1 MIIDKEKIQE
11 AKEILGDQN
20 AVMMAEMLQLEDFD
34 EHNLK
39 ALCCFHAED
48 TPSLIYNPKNYTF
61 HCFGCQKTVD
71 IIDVFMQTQNCTYIE
86 AVKKLFEA
94 AGVRYSFGE
103 ANVKTRHQYIYPKEE
118 DLDNDRTSVYAYLAQ
133 RGISKET
140 ADYLDIR
147 ADKEGN
153 MVFNYYDTND
163 VLTMVKYRPSHRID
177 KRLKQP
183 KCWCQ
188 PGADTTPL
196 LYNINRIN
204 TNEPLIIA
212 EGECFSGD
220 AEILTPD
227 GWVML
232 KDYAGQLVMQVDD
245 GLNGSFVKPLAYI
258 SKEYTGD
265 MVSCD
270 IGGNYYTETTANHN
284 LVFRKPNKDIVKL
297 KAIDK
302 IPATHNIPTVINYNK
317 LENDWTNDEIA
328 LLLAVSADATIDVRK
343 WTGTIKPSTTYYA
356 RFCLTKQRKVDRLI
370 GILNRIGLRY
380 TDHILTDKTKV
391 SSKYHSICVD
401 LPDKICNKE
410 LPWWFVT
417 KTTIEQKKFIIE
429 EMVHWDGNHVP
440 NRNQYEYA
448 SKIKHNA
455 DVIQTVAS
463 TCGYMSTITK
473 RSKVINQKECF
484 WYKVSILFNKH
495 YVNAQAYE
503 KHKKICSVKKMVY
516 CVTVPTG
523 MILIRQHN
531 RISVTG
537 NCDCAALIESGF
549 HNAVSVPLGA
559 SNTHW
564 ISENWD
570 WLEQFSSI
578 IICSD
583 NDEPGIKL
591 QKEAV
596 YRLGSWRTKVVDIP
610 LIMTSK
616 KGREVRVKDVNE
628 VLYYCGKEAVIN
640 LIANAK
646 DTPVPSVVDF
656 SDVKEVDLSDIDGCS
671 TEIQPIDKEV
681 MRLFYGS
688 LTILSGTPGSGKT
701 SFLCQLIAHAMDRDN
716 NVWLFSRELP
726 DWMNK
731 NWIEYILAGRRNII
745 EYETNNHAKY
755 YKVNPES
762 KQKMSEFYRDK
773 LRIYR
778 DEYPNTAE
786 EIKTSMIDSVRKYG
800 SKLCIIDNLM
810 TVDLGADSNNM
821 NEKQTEFVN
830 WLIQFAMKY
839 NVAVVLV
846 CHPRKLQ
853 TGVTNV
859 GMYDISGSS
868 NIINLAHRAFGLRR
882 VTPKEK
888 EGIPKQ
894 DGSGWKVK
902 PIQYDVIFEVI
913 KDRMRGKANLE
924 VGLYYDV
931 PSRRFYTNPEEYDF
945 KFGWDNRRYTSKLPY
960 PMDDSEVFGEVSLS
974 TTM

>member
-118 DLDNDRTSVYAYLAQ
+118 DLNNDRTSVYAYLAQ

-188 PGADTTPL
+188 QGADTTPL
-196 LYNINRIN
+196 LYNMNRVN
-204 TNEPLIIA
+204 ASETLICV
-212 EGECFSGD
+212 EGE
-220 AEILTPD
+220 
-227 GWVML
+227 
-232 KDYAGQLVMQVDD
+232 
-245 GLNGSFVKPLAYI
+245 
-258 SKEYTGD
+258 
-265 MVSCD
+265 
-270 IGGNYYTETTANHN
+270 
-284 LVFRKPNKDIVKL
+284 
-297 KAIDK
+297 
-302 IPATHNIPTVINYNK
+302 
-317 LENDWTNDEIA
+317 
-328 LLLAVSADATIDVRK
+328 
-343 WTGTIKPSTTYYA
+343 
-356 RFCLTKQRKVDRLI
+356 
-370 GILNRIGLRY
+370 
-380 TDHILTDKTKV
+380 
-391 SSKYHSICVD
+391 
-401 LPDKICNKE
+401 
-410 LPWWFVT
+410 
-417 KTTIEQKKFIIE
+417 
-429 EMVHWDGNHVP
+429 
-440 NRNQYEYA
+440 
-448 SKIKHNA
+448 
-455 DVIQTVAS
+455 
-463 TCGYMSTITK
+463 
-473 RSKVINQKECF
+473 
-484 WYKVSILFNKH
+484 
-495 YVNAQAYE
+495 
-503 KHKKICSVKKMVY
+503 
-516 CVTVPTG
+516 
-523 MILIRQHN
+523 
-531 RISVTG
+531 
-537 NCDCAALIESGF
+537 CDCAALIESGF

-731 NWIEYILAGRRNII
+731 NWIEYILAGQRNIT

>member
-20 AVMMAEMLQLEDFD
+20 AIMMAEMLQLEDFD

-118 DLDNDRTSVYAYLAQ
+118 DLNNDRTSVYAYLAQ

-196 LYNINRIN
+196 LYNLNRIN

-212 EGECFSGD
+212 EGE
-220 AEILTPD
+220 
-227 GWVML
+227 
-232 KDYAGQLVMQVDD
+232 
-245 GLNGSFVKPLAYI
+245 N
-258 SKEYTGD
+258 
-265 MVSCD
+265 
-270 IGGNYYTETTANHN
+270 
-284 LVFRKPNKDIVKL
+284 
-297 KAIDK
+297 
-302 IPATHNIPTVINYNK
+302 
-317 LENDWTNDEIA
+317 
-328 LLLAVSADATIDVRK
+328 
-343 WTGTIKPSTTYYA
+343 
-356 RFCLTKQRKVDRLI
+356 
-370 GILNRIGLRY
+370 
-380 TDHILTDKTKV
+380 
-391 SSKYHSICVD
+391 
-401 LPDKICNKE
+401 
-410 LPWWFVT
+410 
-417 KTTIEQKKFIIE
+417 
-429 EMVHWDGNHVP
+429 
-440 NRNQYEYA
+440 
-448 SKIKHNA
+448 
-455 DVIQTVAS
+455 
-463 TCGYMSTITK
+463 
-473 RSKVINQKECF
+473 
-484 WYKVSILFNKH
+484 
-495 YVNAQAYE
+495 
-503 KHKKICSVKKMVY
+503 
-516 CVTVPTG
+516 
-523 MILIRQHN
+523 
-531 RISVTG
+531 
-537 NCDCAALIESGF
+537 DCAALIESGF

>member
-118 DLDNDRTSVYAYLAQ
+118 DLNNDRTSVYAYLAQ

-188 PGADTTPL
+188 QGADTTPL
-196 LYNINRIN
+196 LYNLNRIN

-232 KDYAGQLVMQVDD
+232 KDYAGQPVMQVDES
-245 GLNGSFVKPLAYI
+245 LSGSFVKPLAYVK
-258 SKEYTGD
+258 KEYDGD
-265 MVSCD
+265 MVQSSIYD
-270 IGGNYYTETTANHN
+270 HPAITTTAKHN
-284 LVFRKPNKDIVKL
+284 WVYMDKHNKLYKIHAEDRLPRKCY
-297 KAIDK
+297 
-302 IPATHNIPTVINYNK
+302 IPMAINYDGCNTK
-317 LENDWTNDEIA
+317 YTNDELA
-328 LLLAVSADATIDVRK
+328 LLLVVSADGSIIKRPKNRRK
-343 WTGTIKPSTTYYA
+343 NLTEYYVQFGFNKERKIK
-356 RFCLTKQRKVDRLI
+356 RCRDLCIRM
-370 GILNRIGLRY
+370 NLRY
-380 TDHILTDKTKV
+380 KEYQYSNNTYFRVDIPELFASKLLSWDMVLNTSV
-391 SSKYHSICVD
+391 S
-401 LPDKICNKE
+401 
-410 LPWWFVT
+410 
-417 KTTIEQKKFIIE
+417 QKHFIVNE
-429 EMVHWDGNHVP
+429 VAKWDGTE
-440 NRNQYEYA
+440 RKDC
-448 SKIKHNA
+448 KIHMYYTVIKQNA
-455 DVIQTVAS
+455 EIIQTVAS
-463 TCGYMSTITK
+463 TCGYKTSVTTRLTETGKTFYIVRIILGKNSAGTQQIERNKK
-473 RSKVINQKECF
+473 RYHTQE
-484 WYKVSILFNKH
+484 
-495 YVNAQAYE
+495 
-503 KHKKICSVKKMVY
+503 MVY
-516 CVTVPTG
+516 CVSVPSG
-523 MILIRQHN
+523 MILVKQHN
-531 RISVTG
+531 TIYVSG
-537 NCDCAALIESGF
+537 NCDAAALIESGF

-671 TEIQPIDKEV
+671 TEIEPIDKET

-701 SFLCQLIAHAMDRDN
+701 SFLCQLIAHSIDRER

-726 DWMNK
+726 DWMTK
-731 NWIEYILAGRRNII
+731 NWIEYILAGNRNIT
-745 EYETNNHAKY
+745 EYEAKNHAKY
-755 YKVNPES
+755 YKVNLEA

-945 KFGWDNRRYTSKLPY
+945 KFSWDNRRYTSKLPY

>member
-118 DLDNDRTSVYAYLAQ
+118 DLNNDRTSVYAYLAQ

-212 EGECFSGD
+212 EGE
-220 AEILTPD
+220 
-227 GWVML
+227 
-232 KDYAGQLVMQVDD
+232 
-245 GLNGSFVKPLAYI
+245 N
-258 SKEYTGD
+258 
-265 MVSCD
+265 
-270 IGGNYYTETTANHN
+270 
-284 LVFRKPNKDIVKL
+284 
-297 KAIDK
+297 
-302 IPATHNIPTVINYNK
+302 
-317 LENDWTNDEIA
+317 
-328 LLLAVSADATIDVRK
+328 
-343 WTGTIKPSTTYYA
+343 
-356 RFCLTKQRKVDRLI
+356 
-370 GILNRIGLRY
+370 
-380 TDHILTDKTKV
+380 
-391 SSKYHSICVD
+391 
-401 LPDKICNKE
+401 
-410 LPWWFVT
+410 
-417 KTTIEQKKFIIE
+417 
-429 EMVHWDGNHVP
+429 
-440 NRNQYEYA
+440 
-448 SKIKHNA
+448 
-455 DVIQTVAS
+455 
-463 TCGYMSTITK
+463 
-473 RSKVINQKECF
+473 
-484 WYKVSILFNKH
+484 
-495 YVNAQAYE
+495 
-503 KHKKICSVKKMVY
+503 
-516 CVTVPTG
+516 
-523 MILIRQHN
+523 
-531 RISVTG
+531 
-537 NCDCAALIESGF
+537 DCAALIESGF

-731 NWIEYILAGRRNII
+731 NWIEYILAGRRNIT

-945 KFGWDNRRYTSKLPY
+945 KFSWDNRRYTSKLPY

>member
-118 DLDNDRTSVYAYLAQ
+118 DLNNDRTSVYAYLAQ

-212 EGECFSGD
+212 EGE
-220 AEILTPD
+220 
-227 GWVML
+227 
-232 KDYAGQLVMQVDD
+232 
-245 GLNGSFVKPLAYI
+245 N
-258 SKEYTGD
+258 
-265 MVSCD
+265 
-270 IGGNYYTETTANHN
+270 
-284 LVFRKPNKDIVKL
+284 
-297 KAIDK
+297 
-302 IPATHNIPTVINYNK
+302 
-317 LENDWTNDEIA
+317 
-328 LLLAVSADATIDVRK
+328 
-343 WTGTIKPSTTYYA
+343 
-356 RFCLTKQRKVDRLI
+356 
-370 GILNRIGLRY
+370 
-380 TDHILTDKTKV
+380 
-391 SSKYHSICVD
+391 
-401 LPDKICNKE
+401 
-410 LPWWFVT
+410 
-417 KTTIEQKKFIIE
+417 
-429 EMVHWDGNHVP
+429 
-440 NRNQYEYA
+440 
-448 SKIKHNA
+448 
-455 DVIQTVAS
+455 
-463 TCGYMSTITK
+463 
-473 RSKVINQKECF
+473 
-484 WYKVSILFNKH
+484 
-495 YVNAQAYE
+495 
-503 KHKKICSVKKMVY
+503 
-516 CVTVPTG
+516 
-523 MILIRQHN
+523 
-531 RISVTG
+531 
-537 NCDCAALIESGF
+537 DCAALIESGF

-596 YRLGSWRTKVVDIP
+596 YRLGSWRIKVVDIP

-731 NWIEYILAGRRNII
+731 NWIEYILAGRRNIT

>member
-118 DLDNDRTSVYAYLAQ
+118 DLNNDRTSVYAYLAQ

-188 PGADTTPL
+188 QGADTTPL
-196 LYNINRIN
+196 LYNMNRVN
-204 TNEPLIIA
+204 TSEPLIIC
-212 EGECFSGD
+212 EGELD
-220 AEILTPD
+220 
-227 GWVML
+227 
-232 KDYAGQLVMQVDD
+232 Q
-245 GLNGSFVKPLAYI
+245 
-258 SKEYTGD
+258 
-265 MVSCD
+265 
-270 IGGNYYTETTANHN
+270 
-284 LVFRKPNKDIVKL
+284 
-297 KAIDK
+297 
-302 IPATHNIPTVINYNK
+302 
-317 LENDWTNDEIA
+317 
-328 LLLAVSADATIDVRK
+328 
-343 WTGTIKPSTTYYA
+343 
-356 RFCLTKQRKVDRLI
+356 
-370 GILNRIGLRY
+370 
-380 TDHILTDKTKV
+380 
-391 SSKYHSICVD
+391 
-401 LPDKICNKE
+401 
-410 LPWWFVT
+410 
-417 KTTIEQKKFIIE
+417 
-429 EMVHWDGNHVP
+429 
-440 NRNQYEYA
+440 
-448 SKIKHNA
+448 
-455 DVIQTVAS
+455 
-463 TCGYMSTITK
+463 
-473 RSKVINQKECF
+473 
-484 WYKVSILFNKH
+484 
-495 YVNAQAYE
+495 
-503 KHKKICSVKKMVY
+503 
-516 CVTVPTG
+516 
-523 MILIRQHN
+523 
-531 RISVTG
+531 
-537 NCDCAALIESGF
+537 AALVESGF

-559 SNTHW
+559 GNTQW

-731 NWIEYILAGRRNII
+731 NWIEYILAGRRNIT

>member
-118 DLDNDRTSVYAYLAQ
+118 DLNNDRTSVYAYLAQ

-188 PGADTTPL
+188 QGADTTPL
-196 LYNINRIN
+196 LFNMNRIN
-204 TNEPLIIA
+204 ANEPLIIS
-212 EGECFSGD
+212 EGECFPGD

-232 KDYAGQLVMQVDD
+232 QNYSGQPVMQIDEN
-245 GLNGSFVKPLAYI
+245 LNGSFVKPIAYVK
-258 SKEYTGD
+258 KEYTGD
-265 MVSCD
+265 MVSCS
-270 IGGNYYTETTANHN
+270 IGGNYYMETTAGHN
-284 LVFRKPNKDIVKL
+284 MVFTNYRGKIVK
-297 KAIDK
+297 KRAKDK
-302 IPATHNIPTVINYNK
+302 IPSNNRIPTSIHYNNTRTK
-317 LENDWTNDEIA
+317 LSNDELSLIIA
-328 LLLAVSADATIDVRK
+328 ISADGSLTHCK
-343 WTGTIKPSTTYYA
+343 NTGHKKAPTDTYIT
-356 RFCLTKQRKVDRLI
+356 FGFTKQRKVERLL
-370 GILNRIGLRY
+370 GILNRLKIPY
-380 TDHILTDKTKV
+380 KHSKNTTKNDKTVDKIRFHV
-391 SSKYHSICVD
+391 SS
-401 LPDKICNKE
+401 PFNDKL

-417 KTTIEQKKFIIE
+417 ETSEEQKIHIINE
-429 EMVHWDGNHVP
+429 CLEWDGHKNEKNKV
-440 NRNQYEYA
+440 NAYYT
-448 SKIKHNA
+448 SVKHNA
-455 DVIQTVAS
+455 DVIQAVAS
-463 TCGYMSTITK
+463 TCGCMSTISERQGLNNKTMY
-473 RSKVINQKECF
+473 S
-484 WYKVSILFNKH
+484 VSILFDKNSVSADRFNSNKQTH
-495 YVNAQAYE
+495 T
-503 KHKKICSVKKMVY
+503 SSMLVY

-523 MILIRQHN
+523 MILVRQHN

-583 NDEPGIKL
+583 NDDPGIKL

-671 TEIQPIDKEV
+671 TEIEPIDKET

-701 SFLCQLIAHAMDRDN
+701 SFLCQLIAHSIDRER

-726 DWMNK
+726 DWMTK
-731 NWIEYILAGRRNII
+731 NWIEYILAGNRNIT
-745 EYETNNHAKY
+745 EYEAKNHAKY
-755 YKVNPES
+755 YKVNPDA
-762 KQKMSEFYRDK
+762 KQKISEFYKDR
-773 LRIYR
+773 LMIYR
-778 DEYPNTAE
+778 DEYPNTVE
-786 EIKTSMIDSVRKYG
+786 DIKTSMKDSVRKYG

-810 TVDLGADSNNM
+810 TVDLGADSNNI

-830 WLIQFAMKY
+830 WLIQFA
-839 NVAVVLV
+839 NE
-846 CHPRKLQ
+846 
-853 TGVTNV
+853 
-859 GMYDISGSS
+859 I
-868 NIINLAHRAFGLRR
+868 
-882 VTPKEK
+882 
-888 EGIPKQ
+888 
-894 DGSGWKVK
+894 
-902 PIQYDVIFEVI
+902 
-913 KDRMRGKANLE
+913 
-924 VGLYYDV
+924 
-931 PSRRFYTNPEEYDF
+931 
-945 KFGWDNRRYTSKLPY
+945 
-960 PMDDSEVFGEVSLS
+960 
-974 TTM
+974 

>member
-118 DLDNDRTSVYAYLAQ
+118 DLNNDRTSVYAYLAQ

-212 EGECFSGD
+212 EGE
-220 AEILTPD
+220 
-227 GWVML
+227 
-232 KDYAGQLVMQVDD
+232 
-245 GLNGSFVKPLAYI
+245 N
-258 SKEYTGD
+258 
-265 MVSCD
+265 
-270 IGGNYYTETTANHN
+270 
-284 LVFRKPNKDIVKL
+284 
-297 KAIDK
+297 
-302 IPATHNIPTVINYNK
+302 
-317 LENDWTNDEIA
+317 
-328 LLLAVSADATIDVRK
+328 
-343 WTGTIKPSTTYYA
+343 
-356 RFCLTKQRKVDRLI
+356 
-370 GILNRIGLRY
+370 
-380 TDHILTDKTKV
+380 
-391 SSKYHSICVD
+391 
-401 LPDKICNKE
+401 
-410 LPWWFVT
+410 
-417 KTTIEQKKFIIE
+417 
-429 EMVHWDGNHVP
+429 
-440 NRNQYEYA
+440 
-448 SKIKHNA
+448 
-455 DVIQTVAS
+455 
-463 TCGYMSTITK
+463 
-473 RSKVINQKECF
+473 
-484 WYKVSILFNKH
+484 
-495 YVNAQAYE
+495 
-503 KHKKICSVKKMVY
+503 
-516 CVTVPTG
+516 
-523 MILIRQHN
+523 
-531 RISVTG
+531 
-537 NCDCAALIESGF
+537 DCAALIESGF

-583 NDEPGIKL
+583 NDDPGIKL

-731 NWIEYILAGRRNII
+731 NWIEYILAGRRNIT

-945 KFGWDNRRYTSKLPY
+945 KFSWDNRRYTSKLPY